1 MERGCGRRAQF
12 NFNGRRRMFSAG
24 SASATRACLRATDD
38 CIWRLLPRCGMAAIS
53 PREQTVPVSFSK
65 KQTRRKPMPIERT
78 FSIIKP
84 DATAC
89 NLTGAINAMIE
100 GAGLR
105 IVAQKRVRITRE
117 QAETFYGVHRQRPF
131 FGELVEFMTS
141 GPVVVQVLEGEG
153 AIAKYRD
160 VMGATD
166 PKKAAEGTIR
176 KVHAQSIG
184 ENSVHGSDA
193 PDTAAKEIAQFFSGN
208 EIVG

>member
-1 MERGCGRRAQF
+1 
-12 NFNGRRRMFSAG
+12 
-24 SASATRACLRATDD
+24 
-38 CIWRLLPRCGMAAIS
+38 MA
-53 PREQTVPVSFSK
+53 V
-65 KQTRRKPMPIERT
+65 ERT

-84 DATAC
+84 DATKR
-89 NLTGAINAMIE
+89 NLTGAIDAMIE
-100 GAGLR
+100 KAGLR

-117 QAETFYGVHRQRPF
+117 QAETFYGVHRERPF

-166 PKKAAEGTIR
+166 PGKAADGTIR
-176 KVHAQSIG
+176 KVHARSIG

-193 PDTAAKEIAQFFSGN
+193 PDTAASEIAQFFSGN

>member
-1 MERGCGRRAQF
+1 
-12 NFNGRRRMFSAG
+12 
-24 SASATRACLRATDD
+24 
-38 CIWRLLPRCGMAAIS
+38 MA
-53 PREQTVPVSFSK
+53 
-65 KQTRRKPMPIERT
+65 IERT

-84 DATAC
+84 DATER

-100 GAGLR
+100 QAGLR

-117 QAETFYGVHRQRPF
+117 QAETFYDVHRARPF

-176 KVHAQSIG
+176 KTHALSIG

-193 PDTAAKEIAQFFSGN
+193 PETAAVEIAQFFAGN
-208 EIVG
+208 DIVG